1 MNDHSR
7 LALALNL
14 VRIYRDV
21 LEEPVPTPLAELLKR
36 LQDRNR
42 RDEG

>member
-1 MNDHSR
+1 MNDLSR
-7 LALALNL
+7 LTVALNL

-21 LEEPVPTPLAELLKR
+21 LGEPVPTPLAELLKR

-42 RDEG
+42 RDER